1 MNQYFHL
8 VKQNNQ
14 EIIDLFKNI
23 ILTCCN
29 KNAVIDVYTLKN
41 EVKKHIEENIINKEI
56 LENIDF
62 EIEGDQEILIK
73 LNHEVFNYKM
83 ILKYYI
89 ELNNKNVFFES
100 ITFCNNDSL
109 LNFSFADTY
118 NTVSISA
125 PYSGDIFGIIITSHG
140 KNLSFLSNGSV
151 SNKLPNEISHI
162 GFFKSST
169 FLSEKEPLILL
180 KYLYENSTLTAEE
193 RDLCKLAYDID
204 LSDNLFSVCLK
215 DLIFTNE
222 YEIKK
227 NKNTFLN
234 KIKKAIFYN

>member
-1 MNQYFHL
+1 MSQYFHL

-14 EIIDLFKNI
+14 EIIDLFKNV

-29 KNAVIDVYTLKN
+29 KNAFIDVYTLKN
-41 EVKKHIEENIINKEI
+41 EVKKYMEENIINKNI

-62 EIEGDQEILIK
+62 EVEGDQEILIQ
-73 LNHEVFNYKM
+73 LNHGVFNSKM

-100 ITFCNNDSL
+100 ITFFNKESL
-109 LNFSFADTY
+109 LSFGFADKY

-162 GFFKSST
+162 GFFKSSA

-193 RDLCKLAYDID
+193 RDLCKLTYDID

-215 DLIFTNE
+215 DLIFNNKYEMKTNKTN
-222 YEIKK
+222 IL
-227 NKNTFLN
+227 T
-234 KIKKAIFYN
+234 KIKKAIF